1 MKRNSEIES
10 PTRVASDQ
18 TIRLVLPLSCIMKY
32 SADTMLAMIRTK
44 AMGTRMCME
53 AAETEEHEG
62 KVIIISPRAGV
73 CPTFARPFKP
83 HLECRR

>member
-1 MKRNSEIES
+1 MKRNSEIDS

-32 SADTMLAMIRTK
+32 NADTMLAMISAK

-53 AAETEEHEG
+53 AAETEKRVG
-62 KVIIISPRAGV
+62 KMVIISPRAGV
-73 CPTFARPFKP
+73 CPAFVATLRAG
-83 HLECRR
+83 LERDR

>member
-1 MKRNSEIES
+1 MNRNSEIDR

-32 SADTMLAMIRTK
+32 NADTMLAMIRTK

-53 AAETEEHEG
+53 PTETRKRRG
-62 KVIIISPRAGV
+62 KAFIIAPRASV
-73 CPTFARPFKP
+73 CRTFQTRPQA
-83 HLECRR
+83 LVERVR

>member
-1 MKRNSEIES
+1 MNRNNEIDR

-53 AAETEEHEG
+53 PIETG
-62 KVIIISPRAGV
+62 KRRGKTFIIALRAGV
-73 CPTFARPFKP
+73 CRTFQTRP
-83 HLECRR
+83 HTRAEHGR

>member
-1 MKRNSEIES
+1 MNRNSEIDR

-53 AAETEEHEG
+53 PAETG
-62 KVIIISPRAGV
+62 KRRGKTFIIAPCARV
-73 CPTFARPFKP
+73 CRPFQMP
-83 HLECRR
+83 LQALLERV

>member
-1 MKRNSEIES
+1 MNRNSEIDR

-53 AAETEEHEG
+53 PADTGKRRGET
-62 KVIIISPRAGV
+62 IIIAPRAGV
-73 CPTFARPFKP
+73 CRTFQAGPQAVVERV
-83 HLECRR
+83 R